1 MLHECLE
8 KRIVIDVMMSSAF
21 RKPTLLDAEWDLVQ
35 KFVVLLKPL
44 KDGTS
49 VAIQIKAS
57 TSNEAILIIKGF
69 MRHLERIKVEI
80 SNSSMLPIGKSI
92 STGQRNSIASVCGAM
107 KVKLEKY
114 VSILAQ
120 NEAFTIGSL
129 LDPSMKLRLID
140 CGSKNMILSTVQT
153 IMESYSLT
161 RDLPD
166 VSVEISAASMSH
178 EFLRAEM
185 EALLDPSELPQRVGL
200 MEELDLY
207 ATAPQYWVQRCCI
220 SGRRHVSI

>member
-1 MLHECLE
+1 
-8 KRIVIDVMMSSAF
+8 MMSSTF
-21 RKPTLLDAEWDLVQ
+21 RKPTLLDEEWDLVQ
-35 KFVVLLKPL
+35 KFVILLKPL

-49 VAIQIKAS
+49 VAIQSKAL
-57 TSNEAILIIKGF
+57 TSNEAILIIKGL

-80 SNSSMLPIGKSI
+80 SNSSMLPIGQSI
-92 STGQRNSIASVCGAM
+92 SPRQRNALASVCGAM
-107 KVKLEKY
+107 KVKLDKY

-129 LDPSMKLRLID
+129 LDLSMKLRLID
-140 CGSKNMILSTVQT
+140 LSSKNVILSTVRT

-166 VSVEISAASMSH
+166 MSVEISTASMRH

-185 EALLDPSELPQRVGL
+185 EALLDPCELPQRVGL

-207 ATAPQYWVQRCCI
+207 VTSPPVLGTEVLHWWKTTGIY
-220 SGRRHVSI
+220 